1 MGRCHHP
8 ARAGHADRGR
18 WRGDQRNYRGRTRPG
33 LGFADR
39 RILLAGRRRDAGSE
53 KHRNHPDQYRG
64 IRAEVIAAIVLVI
77 GLLFLGVQ
85 ITDPSSS
92 ISLASELN
100 LPPDKAFT
108 DLAIL

>member
-1 MGRCHHP
+1 M
-8 ARAGHADRGR
+8 
-18 WRGDQRNYRGRTRPG
+18 
-33 LGFADR
+33 
-39 RILLAGRRRDAGSE
+39 
-53 KHRNHPDQYRG
+53 
-64 IRAEVIAAIVLVI
+64 IAAIVLVI

-108 DLAIL
+108 DLSLIGRFA